1 MRLICW
7 ATHYIKI
14 MVTVQDGI
22 VTDGEKASHNQN
34 RYGKFFCNS
43 KNRVLIQKK
52 ENVILILANF
62 AKK

>member
-52 ENVILILANF
+52 ENVILTLANF